1 MIRWFIL
8 ALIFVA
14 RITMGLQ
21 FQSIAPV
28 APLLIA
34 DLALS
39 YSQLGL
45 LIGLYLLPGAVIS
58 LPGGMLGQRFGN
70 RRVMLWALALM
81 IGGGLGTAASHS
93 FWLAATGRIV
103 SGAGG
108 VPTFQLESGSCR
120 SPLERRGCCST

>member
-1 MIRWFIL
+1 MSRWLML

-14 RITMGLQ
+14 RVSLGLQ

-28 APLLIA
+28 ASFLVA

-45 LIGLYLLPGAVIS
+45 LIGLYLLPGTVIA

-70 RRVMLWALALM
+70 RRVALFALGFM
-81 IGGGLGTAASHS
+81 AGGGIVTVIAHS
-93 FWLAATGRIV
+93 FWVACAGR
-103 SGAGG
+103 
-108 VPTFQLESGSCR
+108 
-120 SPLERRGCCST
+120 